1 MPRKPRIEYDGAVYH
16 VMSRG
21 NRREEIY
28 RDDADRGLFLETF
41 AEVCARTGWIVHAY
55 VLMDNHYHILLETPE
70 PNLVVGMKWLQG
82 TYTQRFN
89 ARHKV
94 RGHLFQGRYRALLVD
109 NGSDAYF
116 PIVSSYIHL
125 NPARAGL
132 FDLRNGNLSDFV
144 WSSYPFYLRTT
155 KRPAWLCVERVL
167 NCHDVED
174 TRKGRVW
181 YRQYIKQYVDEI
193 ADSKDPYQLDPNWS
207 KIRHGWC
214 LGSDA
219 FRDNLLD
226 RLDTLRS
233 KCKPTSFSGPE
244 VQMHNE
250 RRALRLLSTGLKQLG
265 MTNKTLKALPKGAP
279 EKKALIWYIR
289 SKTTVSNDWLSEY
302 IFCGHPNNIP
312 HSINE
317 VKGKKNKILNRLV
330 KTILIYED

>member
-1 MPRKPRIEYDGAVYH
+1 MC
-16 VMSRG
+16 RG

-28 RDDADRGLFLETF
+28 RDDMDRKLFLETLTE
-41 AEVCARTGWIVHAY
+41 ACARTGWVIHAY

-70 PNLVVGMKWLQG
+70 PNLVVGMKWFQG
-82 TYTQRFN
+82 TYTQRYN

-94 RGHLFQGRYRALLVD
+94 RGHLFQGRYRAMLVD

-144 WSSYPFYLRTT
+144 WSSYPLYLRTT
-155 KRPAWLCVERVL
+155 KRPVWLCVERVL

-181 YRQYIKQYVDEI
+181 YRQYIKQRVDEI
-193 ADSKDPYQLDPNWS
+193 ADSKYPYELDPNWS

-214 LGSDA
+214 LGCDA

-226 RLDTLRS
+226 RLDDLRS
-233 KCKPTSFSGPE
+233 KRKRSSFSGPE
-244 VQMHNE
+244 IRMHNE
-250 RRALRLLSTGLKQLG
+250 RESLRLLSIGLKQLRL
-265 MTNKTLKALPKGAP
+265 TSESLESLPKGAP

-289 SKTTVSNDWLSEY
+289 SKTTASNGWLSEH
-302 IFCGHPNNIP
+302 IFCGHPGNIP
-312 HSINE
+312 RYINA
-317 VKGKKNKILNRLV
+317 VKDKKSNTLNRLV
-330 KTILIYED
+330 KGLFKCED